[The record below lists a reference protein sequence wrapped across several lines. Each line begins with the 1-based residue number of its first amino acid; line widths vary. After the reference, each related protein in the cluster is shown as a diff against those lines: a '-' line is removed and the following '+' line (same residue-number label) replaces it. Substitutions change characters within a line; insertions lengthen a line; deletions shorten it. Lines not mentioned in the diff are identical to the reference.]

1 MRGDAKAF
9 TCGCKGLSLD
19 ADERAF
25 LGRHRPWGLILFKRN
40 IDTPAQ
46 VAGLVS
52 TFREIVGR
60 PNAPVLID
68 QEGGRVQR
76 MGPPHWPAYPS
87 AARLAAMAG
96 SPQERA
102 GAVRLSARLMAHD
115 LAAVGINVDCL
126 PVLDTPAPG
135 AHSVI
140 GDRAYGT
147 DPQVVACL
155 GRAVCEGMLAGGV
168 LPVIKHIPGH
178 GRAGADSHL
187 ELPRVSADLKSLEA
201 IDFVPFKALADMPMA
216 MTAHVVYEAIDPDRP
231 ATVSPVVVAEIIRGR
246 IGFDGLLMSDDLSM
260 KALAGDFGERT
271 RAAHGAGV
279 DLALHCNGDL
289 AEALPVAEASPWLGG
304 ASLARAEQALARL
317 TLAIEPLDL
326 VDARARAHLMLARA
340 V

>member
-1 MRGDAKAF
+1 MTGDAKAF
-9 TCGCKGLSLD
+9 ICGCKGLSFD

-25 LGRHRPWGLILFKRN
+25 LATHRPWGLILFKRN
-40 IDTPAQ
+40 IETPGQ
-46 VAGLVS
+46 VAALV
-52 TFREIVGR
+52 TAFREVVGR
-60 PNAPVLID
+60 ADAPVLID

-87 AARLAAMAG
+87 AARLAAIPGTPEEVA
-96 SPQERA
+96 A
-102 GAVRLSARLMAHD
+102 AVRLSTRLMAHD
-115 LAAVGINVDCL
+115 LVAVGINADCL

-140 GDRAYGT
+140 GDRAYGAT
-147 DPQVVACL
+147 PEQVARL
-155 GRAVCEGMLAGGV
+155 GRAAAEGMLDSGV

-187 ELPRVSADLKSLEA
+187 ELPRVSADRKSLEE
-201 IDFVPFKALADMPMA
+201 IDFVPFCALSDMPLA

-231 ATVSPVVVAEIIRGR
+231 ATVSPRVVADIIRGF

-260 KALAGDFGERT
+260 KALTGNFGERT
-271 RAAHGAGV
+271 RAAHAAGV

-289 AEALPVAEASPWLGG
+289 AEAGPVGEASPWLAGRG
-304 ASLARAEQALARL
+304 LDRAERAVARIVNV
-317 TLAIEPLDL
+317 AKPLDL
-326 VDARARAHLMLARA
+326 VDAREQIHLMLARP